1 MKLGD
6 KRKKYQKKLRR
17 RKRSN
22 FSACAEKERLFSN
35 ILCCFSDVIGR
46 FWNKKNSFWL
56 AKCSILL
63 KWNSFLQNLEVF
75 KNRTSSVTRNK
86 IGFVPRYWRREEK
99 IWQELLYST
108 KRAFAPKN
116 HIPKYFLQYDSRVDG
131 CILRQCHRTKTDI
144 VWLFRRPCISRYQS
158 KLESSN

>member
-1 MKLGD
+1 M
-6 KRKKYQKKLRR
+6 RR

-22 FSACAEKERLFSN
+22 FSACAEKERLFTN
-35 ILCCFSDVIGR
+35 IFCCFSDVIGS

-63 KWNSFLQNLEVF
+63 KWNSFLRKLEVF

-99 IWQELLYST
+99 VGKNFCTVQKEHWLQWIILPSVFFNMI
-108 KRAFAPKN
+108 RVSVVAFSDSAIEPRR
-116 HIPKYFLQYDSRVDG
+116 ISFDYFVT
-131 CILRQCHRTKTDI
+131 HA
-144 VWLFRRPCISRYQS
+144 
-158 KLESSN
+158 

>member
-1 MKLGD
+1 MKSGN
-6 KRKKYQKKLRR
+6 KRKRYQKKLRR

-35 ILCCFSDVIGR
+35 IFCCFSDVIGS

-63 KWNSFLQNLEVF
+63 KWNSFLRKSEVF

-99 IWQELLYST
+99 VGKNFCTAQKERSLQRIIFPSVFFNMIHMSMVAFSDSATELRRIS
-108 KRAFAPKN
+108 FD
-116 HIPKYFLQYDSRVDG
+116 YFVA
-131 CILRQCHRTKTDI
+131 HA
-144 VWLFRRPCISRYQS
+144 
-158 KLESSN
+158 